1 MADYYKTNYGSSA
14 GRRRNQGSATGLFV
28 DIIFGVA
35 SLIVAT
41 LFILVL
47 FVPRLDPR
55 EWGEVSTLGLVAP
68 FIYAAQTA
76 LTLYWIMRWRK
87 LLALTMLLISLFGLF
102 NLSLFYRVEMR
113 RVYHETKLK
122 PRYDSK
128 ALKVLTYNVRSF
140 IDEDGERC
148 IDSIVSV
155 VKALNPDI
163 LCFQEMGFSEIAD
176 SLLKPMYS
184 MPRSLSRHNLSPAIY
199 SRFPIIRA
207 ERVDTL
213 KNFVWADV
221 VIKDKNRED
230 TIRIFNTH
238 LHTTAIRRDD
248 SNYIEH
254 YQYLD
259 DDSTGKVR
267 SMINRLTANNSVRAA
282 QADTLA
288 VMIAASPYPTIVCG
302 DFNDTPVSYTY
313 RTLSR
318 NMRDAFCEAG
328 RGYSHT
334 YRGFFDMLRID
345 YIFSTE
351 HFENLSYEVV
361 DSWTLEQGTRR
372 RNGVR
377 DTVWMRSYGN
387 DLPAPAV
394 EQAHEACEQVL
405 RDSTGEWVD
414 NRIVYSDHYPVF
426 ARLLLDRNQ

>member
-28 DIIFGVA
+28 DIIFGVV

-87 LLALTMLLISLFGLF
+87 LLALMMLLISLFGLF

-351 HFENLSYEVV
+351 HFENLSYEVI

-387 DLPAPAV
+387 GLPAPAV